1 MSLFFAMNIT
11 GDTFRPCPTVSRD
24 DPLPPDEYVMIENPA
39 VALALTVEVMEP
51 AVFVTVE
58 LPASQ
63 AQATYVEL
71 LPLTSA
77 VLPTENPF
85 ELKAVSV

>member
-1 MSLFFAMNIT
+1 VT
-11 GDTFRPCPTVSRD
+11 
-24 DPLPPDEYVMIENPA
+24 IENPA
-39 VALALTVEVMEP
+39 VALALTPVGVIVP
-51 AVFVTVE
+51 AVLFVTVE

-71 LPLTSA
+71 LLLTSA